1 MVLKRIIT
9 GVSIGVLA
17 GVIIWLGDPWFTIAV
32 CLFSALA
39 TFEFYRIVRY
49 EHIQP
54 LVYPGI
60 FFSVLFAL
68 QVHSPVPHTCELLFA
83 LIILLPL
90 IWMLF
95 KQEKDNA
102 FINVAWTIMG
112 ILYIGWLI
120 SFYVNIR
127 NLENGMGWAFLV
139 LACTAFC
146 DVFAYAVG
154 SIMGKHPLASSVS
167 PGKTVE
173 GSVGGMAAAIICA
186 VIISI
191 IFKLPLNYWQMVLA
205 GIIIGFFAQT
215 GDLVESLLKRNMKT
229 KDAGNILPG
238 HGGLLDRID
247 SHLLIAPVAYFLIL
261 LISKQG

>member
-9 GVSIGVLA
+9 GLALGVFA
-17 GVIIWLGDPWFTIAV
+17 GVIIWLGDPWFTIAI
-32 CLFSALA
+32 CLASALA

-54 LVYPGI
+54 LVFPGI
-60 FFSVLFAL
+60 FFSILFVL
-68 QVHSPVPHTCELLFA
+68 QVHSPFPETCALLFV

-102 FINVAWTIMG
+102 FINVGWTIMG
-112 ILYIGWLI
+112 ILYIGWLL
-120 SFYVNIR
+120 SFYINTR
-127 NLENGMGWAFLV
+127 NLENGMGWTFLI
-139 LACTAFC
+139 LTCTALC

-154 SIMGKHPLASSVS
+154 SRLGKHALASSVS

-173 GSVGGMAAAIICA
+173 GSLGGMAASIIFA
-186 VIISI
+186 VLISI
-191 IFKLPLNYWQMVLA
+191 LFKLPLSYWQMVLA
-205 GIIIGFFAQT
+205 GIIIGVFAQI

-238 HGGLLDRID
+238 HGGILDRID
-247 SHLLIAPVAYFLIL
+247 SHLLISPVAYFLIL
-261 LISKQG
+261 FISKQG